1 MDGFGALLIL
11 AWLAPLLLGW
21 LQLARPRTSVWLAAS
36 AAAPA
41 LLAALLTPV
50 GTVVDLPWLLLG
62 ARYGMDATAQTFLFF
77 TALLWLLASIFGA
90 GYLAK
95 DGGRSRFFSFF
106 LLAMAGNFGLIV
118 AQEMISYYTWFALMS
133 FASYG
138 LVIHTWEE
146 EARKAARVY
155 IVLVVVGE
163 VLLFAALALLFAASG
178 TLGFDA
184 AAGNLAAT
192 LVFVSFGIKAG
203 VILLHVWLP
212 LAHPAAPIPASA
224 VLSGA
229 MIKAGVLGW
238 LRFLQPVDA
247 YAAWGDFLIA
257 AGLAT
262 AFYGALIGV
271 TQRNVKTVLAYSSIS
286 QIGLITVAV
295 GAWLVSGRVDQAALT
310 AVLLYA
316 MHHALA
322 KGSLF
327 LGVGFVG
334 AGKGALAVLLLPA
347 LALAGFPLTSG
358 AVAKAA
364 LKTATAT
371 LPGAWPSLLGWLL
384 PLAAV
389 STTLLMARFLWLMA
403 HSPAPSKA
411 APRVM
416 WGAWLA
422 LNVGVATALFLWP
435 TGAPAVSDSFKPENL
450 WVATWPVMVG
460 ILMAAVA
467 ARTVTIA
474 PTTPTGD
481 VLVLYRAVLRTLYVW
496 LHTVR
501 HKVAEVEERL
511 PTDWGS
517 VRPVA
522 FVSRAAVQWELRL
535 RSNWLLVGGALLAL
549 TVALLTMLYST
560 KCTLSC

>member
-1 MDGFGALLIL
+1 MNWLGMLLVL
-11 AWLAPLLLGW
+11 TWLTPLLLGL
-21 LQLARPRTSVWLAAS
+21 LQLARPRTSVWLGAS
-36 AAAPA
+36 AVAPA
-41 LLAALLTPV
+41 LLTALVVPV
-50 GTVVDLPWLLLG
+50 GTVVELLWLLLG
-62 ARYGMDATAQTFLFF
+62 VQVGMDATAQTFLLF
-77 TALLWLLASIFGA
+77 TALLWLLASIYGVS
-90 GYLAK
+90 YLAK
-95 DGGRSRFFSFF
+95 DGGRGRFFSLF

-118 AQEMISYYTWFALMS
+118 AQDMLSYYTWFALMS

-138 LVIHTWEE
+138 LVIHTGQD
-146 EARKAARVY
+146 EARTAARVY

-192 LVFVSFGIKAG
+192 LVFISFGIKAG

-247 YAAWGDFLIA
+247 YVAWGEFLLVV
-257 AGLAT
+257 GLLT

-286 QIGLITVAV
+286 QIGLITIAV

-327 LGVGFVG
+327 LGVGF
-334 AGKGALAVLLLPA
+334 AGTGRAALAVLLLPA

-358 AVAKAA
+358 AVAKTA
-364 LKTATAT
+364 LKTATVT
-371 LPGAWPSLLGWLL
+371 LPGAWPALLGWLL

-389 STTLLMARFLWLMA
+389 GTTLLMARFLWLMA
-403 HSPAPSKA
+403 RSPATTKA
-411 APRVM
+411 IPRVM

-422 LNVGVATALFLWP
+422 LNVSVATLLFVWP
-435 TGAPAVSDSFKPENL
+435 AAAQAVSDSFKPDNL
-450 WVATWPVMVG
+450 WVATWPVLVG
-460 ILMAAVA
+460 AIVAAAAVRSVKA
-467 ARTVTIA
+467 APSIA
-474 PTTPTGD
+474 AGD
-481 VLVLYRAVLRTLYVW
+481 VLLLYQAVLRTVYAW
-496 LHTVR
+496 LRTAR
-501 HKVAEVEERL
+501 RKVAETEERL
-511 PTDWGS
+511 PTDWAH

-522 FVSRAAVQWELRL
+522 MASKATAQGELRL
-535 RSNWLLVGGALLAL
+535 RGDWLLVGGALLAL
-549 TVALLTMLYST
+549 TVALLTMIAV
-560 KCTLSC
+560 

>member
-1 MDGFGALLIL
+1 MNWLGMLLVL
-11 AWLAPLLLGW
+11 TWLTPLLLGL
-21 LQLARPRTSVWLAAS
+21 LQLARPRTSVWLGAS

-41 LLAALLTPV
+41 LLAALVVPV
-50 GTVVDLPWLLLG
+50 GTVVELPWLLLG
-62 ARYGMDATAQTFLFF
+62 VQVGMDTTAQTFLLF
-77 TALLWLLASIFGA
+77 TALLWLLASSYGVS
-90 GYLAK
+90 YLAK
-95 DGGRSRFFSFF
+95 DGGRGRFFSLF
-106 LLAMAGNFGLIV
+106 LLAMAGNLGLIV
-118 AQEMISYYTWFALMS
+118 AQDMISYYTWFALMS

-138 LVIHTWEE
+138 LVIHTRQE
-146 EARKAARVY
+146 EARTAARIY
-155 IVLVVVGE
+155 IVLVVIGE

-178 TLGFDA
+178 TLSFDA

-247 YAAWGDFLIA
+247 YVAWGEFLLVV
-257 AGLAT
+257 GLLT

-286 QIGLITVAV
+286 QIGLITIAV
-295 GAWLVSGRVDQAALT
+295 GAWLVSGRSDQTALT

-327 LGVGFVG
+327 LGVGF
-334 AGKGALAVLLLPA
+334 AGTGRNALAVLLLPA

-358 AVAKAA
+358 AVAKTA

-371 LPGAWPSLLGWLL
+371 LPGDWAALLNWLL

-389 STTLLMARFLWLMA
+389 GTTLLMARFLWLIA
-403 HSPAPSKA
+403 RSPATTKA
-411 APRVM
+411 IPRVM

-422 LNVGVATALFLWP
+422 LNVGVATVLFVWP
-435 TGAPAVSDSFKPENL
+435 AAAQAVSASFKPDNL
-450 WVATWPVMVG
+450 WVSTWPVVVG
-460 ILMAAVA
+460 VVVAAVA
-467 ARTVTIA
+467 ARIVKTA
-474 PTTPTGD
+474 PVIPAGD
-481 VLVLYRAVLRTLYVW
+481 VLVLYQAALRTLYTA
-496 LHTVR
+496 LRTIR
-501 HKVAEVEERL
+501 RKVAAAEERL
-511 PTDWGS
+511 PTDWAE

-522 FVSRAAVQWELRL
+522 TVSRVAVQWELRL
-535 RSNWLLVGGALLAL
+535 RGDWLLVGGALLAL
-549 TVALLTMLYST
+549 TVVLLTMIAA
-560 KCTLSC
+560 

>member
-1 MDGFGALLIL
+1 MLLIL
-11 AWLAPLLLGW
+11 TWLAPLLLGL
-21 LQLARPRTSVWLAAS
+21 LQLARSRTSVWLAAG

-41 LLAALLTPV
+41 LLATLLTPV

-62 ARYGMDATAQTFLFF
+62 ARYGMDATAQAFLFF
-77 TALLWLLASIFGA
+77 TALLWLLASIFGVS
-90 GYLAK
+90 YLAK
-95 DGGRSRFFSFF
+95 DSGRSRFFIFF

-118 AQEMISYYTWFALMS
+118 AQEMISYYAWFALMS

-138 LVIHTWEE
+138 LVIHTWQD
-146 EARKAARVY
+146 EARAAARVY
-155 IVLVVVGE
+155 IVLVVIGE

-178 TLGFDA
+178 ALGFDA

-192 LVFVSFGIKAG
+192 LIFVSFGIKAG

-238 LRFLQPVDA
+238 LRFLQPADSFTT
-247 YAAWGDFLIA
+247 WGEFLIVV
-257 AGLAT
+257 GLLT

-286 QIGLITVAV
+286 QIGLITIAG
-295 GAWLVSGRVDQAALT
+295 GAWLLSGRVDQAALT

-327 LGVGFVG
+327 LGVGFAG
-334 AGKGALAVLLLPA
+334 AGRGVLAVLLLPA
-347 LALAGFPLTSG
+347 LALAGSPLTSG

-364 LKTATAT
+364 LKTATAA
-371 LPGAWPSLLGWLL
+371 LPGDWPALLGWLL

-389 STTLLMARFLWLMA
+389 GTTLLMARFLWLMA
-403 HSPAPSKA
+403 RNPATTKA
-411 APRVM
+411 IPRVM

-422 LNVGVATALFLWP
+422 LNVGVAAVLFVWP
-435 TGAPAVSDSFKPENL
+435 AAASSVSDSFKSENL
-450 WVATWPVMVG
+450 WVATWPVIAGAIV
-460 ILMAAVA
+460 AAVA
-467 ARTVTIA
+467 ARTGAAAPSIA
-474 PTTPTGD
+474 AGD
-481 VLVLYRAVLRTLYVW
+481 VLMLYQAMLRVLYAQMRTA
-496 LHTVR
+496 R
-501 HKVAEVEERL
+501 RKVADVKERL
-511 PTDWGS
+511 PADWGAM
-517 VRPVA
+517 RPV
-522 FVSRAAVQWELRL
+522 VSVGRAASQWELRL
-535 RSNWLLVGGALLAL
+535 RGDWLLVGGALLAL
-549 TVALLTMLYST
+549 TVALLTMIAV
-560 KCTLSC
+560 

>member
-1 MDGFGALLIL
+1 MDGLGALLIL
-11 AWLAPLLLGW
+11 TWLAPLLLGL

-36 AAAPA
+36 AATPA
-41 LLAALLTPV
+41 LLAALFTPV
-50 GTVVDLPWLLLG
+50 GTVVELPWLLLG

-77 TALLWLLASIFGA
+77 TALLWLVASIFGV

-106 LLAMAGNFGLIV
+106 LLAMAGNLGLIV
-118 AQEMISYYTWFALMS
+118 AQEMISYYAWFALMS

-138 LVIHTWEE
+138 LVIHTWED
-146 EARKAARVY
+146 EARRAARVY
-155 IVLVVVGE
+155 IMLVVVGE

-178 TLGFDA
+178 ALGFDA
-184 AAGNLAAT
+184 AAGDLAAT

-238 LRFLQPVDA
+238 LRFLQPVNA
-247 YAAWGDFLIA
+247 YAAWGEFLIA
-257 AGLAT
+257 AGLLT

-286 QIGLITVAV
+286 QIGLITVAM
-295 GAWLVSGRVDQAALT
+295 GAWLVSGRGDQAALM
-310 AVLLYA
+310 AVLLYV

-327 LGVGFVG
+327 LGVGFAG
-334 AGKGALAVLLLPA
+334 AGKGALALLLLPA

-371 LPGAWPSLLGWLL
+371 LPGAWPALLGWLL

-389 STTLLMARFLWLMA
+389 GTTLLMARFLWMMA
-403 HSPAPSKA
+403 RTPPATKA
-411 APRVM
+411 VPRVM

-422 LNVGVATALFLWP
+422 LNVGVATMLFVWP
-435 TGAPAVSDSFKPENL
+435 TAASAVNDSFKPENL
-450 WVATWPVMVG
+450 WVATWPVVVG
-460 ILMAAVA
+460 VVVA
-467 ARTVTIA
+467 AIATRIVTTA
-474 PTTPTGD
+474 PTIPAGD
-481 VLVLYRAVLRTLYVW
+481 VLVLYQAGLHALFAW

-501 HKVAEVEERL
+501 RKVVEAEERL
-511 PTDWGS
+511 PADWGS

-522 FVSRAAVQWELRL
+522 FVSRVAVQWELRL

-549 TVALLTMLYST
+549 TVALLTMIAAH
-560 KCTLSC
+560 